1 MPDQLRFLMLK
12 FASPV
17 HFEIAK
23 IKIKFNVCMRND
35 IMLAVNDLVVY
46 TSYDYILMPPQVL
59 TVHVV
64 KQLFCSIFCFS
75 VHVVISHLYVAK

>member
-1 MPDQLRFLMLK
+1 MPDQLRFLMLR

-17 HFEIAK
+17 RFEIAK

-59 TVHVV
+59 I
-64 KQLFCSIFCFS
+64 KS
-75 VHVVISHLYVAK
+75 VHNHSHLKMSTITCI